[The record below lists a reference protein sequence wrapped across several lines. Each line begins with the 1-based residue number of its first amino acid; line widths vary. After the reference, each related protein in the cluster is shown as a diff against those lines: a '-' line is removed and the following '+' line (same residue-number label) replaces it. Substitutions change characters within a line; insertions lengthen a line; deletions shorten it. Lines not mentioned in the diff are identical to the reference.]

1 MSEQRRENPRAREE
15 AAAWFARLGQPVTAD
30 ALNEF
35 SDWRRHPENAS
46 AYADLDRLWARAG
59 KLRGDPQ
66 LVRAT
71 QDAFQARSLFH
82 RLAALLGHRGVIGG
96 LVAAAIL
103 AAVAV
108 SWRMTTQD
116 YQTGVGEQRL
126 VSLRD
131 GSRVRLNT
139 ASDVRVRFTSGER
152 RLSLVR
158 GEALFEVAHDAAR
171 PFVVDAGA
179 ARIRA
184 IGTKFDVRRD
194 ADTVSVALV
203 QGVVRVTQPASPA
216 AWTLAPNQKL
226 TLRGA
231 APAAIAAVDTSQLTS
246 WTTGRLVFRQTSLA
260 AAVQEVNRYSAKK
273 ITLESPALAATR
285 ISGDFDAGDSAA
297 FVAAATELFG
307 LKATTGP
314 DGSVVL
320 SQDRSAG

>member
-15 AAAWFARLGQPVTAD
+15 AAAWHARLGQPVTAD
-30 ALNEF
+30 VLSAF
-35 SDWRRHPENAS
+35 DHWRRIPENAS
-46 AYADLDRLWARAG
+46 AYADLDRLWAKAG
-59 KLRGDPQ
+59 KLRGDPD
-66 LVRAT
+66 LIKAT
-71 QDAFQARSLFH
+71 QDAYQARSLVQ
-82 RLAALLGHRGVIGG
+82 RLATLLGHRGVIGG
-96 LVAAAIL
+96 LVAAVVV

-108 SWRMTTQD
+108 SWTVTTQD

-131 GSRVRLNT
+131 GSRLRLNT
-139 ASDVRVRFTSGER
+139 ASER

-171 PFVVDAGA
+171 PFVVDAGR

-184 IGTKFDVRRD
+184 VGTKFDVRRD
-194 ADTVSVALV
+194 TDTVSVALI

-216 AWTLAPNQKL
+216 AWTLAASQKL

-231 APAAIAAVDTSQLTS
+231 APAAVAAVDTSQLTS

-273 ITLESPALAATR
+273 ITLDSPALAATR